1 MKKFSISG
9 MSCAACSARVQKA
22 VSKLDN
28 IETCE
33 VNLLTNTMVCEGT
46 ASDKEIIEAVKNA
59 GYGAKVYNENDTE
72 GKESPFSKLKKR
84 LIYSV
89 GVLIVLMYVSMG
101 FVLWNFPLPSFLSE
115 NLISVAVIELVLT
128 VVIMIINRS
137 FFISGFKNLFR
148 LSPNMDSL
156 VAIGSGTAFVYS
168 TVITVKMLINGNIMH
183 HDLHGLYFES
193 AAMILTLITVGKML
207 EAYSK
212 GKTTAELN
220 RLMSFAPKTATL
232 LIDGEEKTVPVSE
245 IKIGDIILTR
255 AGESFAVDG
264 MITEGTCSA
273 DESAITGES
282 MPVDKSVG
290 DKVTGATINLSGA
303 VKIKAEAIGE
313 DTVFSK
319 IIKTV
324 NDAASS
330 KAPIARIA
338 DRVSGVF
345 VPSVL
350 LIAIITLVVWL
361 ITGADVSTA
370 LSHSIAVIV
379 ISCPCALG
387 LATPVAIM
395 VSSGVGAKN
404 GILYKNAAAIEMS
417 GKIKTVIMDKTGTIT
432 TGKPSVIKASAAEST
447 DFEEFKNIAFS
458 LEKNSTH
465 PLAVAVTEYFA
476 ELTAKEIE
484 IADFEEV
491 AGKGVFAESNGKKLF
506 AGNLKAAKELCE
518 ISEIIESDAASQ
530 SDIGATPVFF
540 VCDNK
545 LLGFAAVADTV
556 KPDSALAVKR
566 FKEMGITTVM
576 LTGDN
581 ARTASA
587 IAKKVGI
594 EKVVSDVLP
603 NEKADVVAKYK
614 NESRTAMIGD
624 GINDAP
630 ALATADLGIA
640 IGAGKDIAIDVAD
653 AVLIKNSMLD
663 AVNCISLGR
672 KALLNIKEN
681 LFWAFIYNVIGI
693 PMAAGLFG
701 FNLNPMFAAAAM
713 SLSSVSVVTN
723 ALRLNT
729 FKPLTLKEV
738 KTVKKT
744 VLITGMMCG
753 HCSARV
759 KSALEKLGGV
769 KSAEVDHEKGTAVI
783 TCDSTLSDSA
793 IKNCVE
799 AEGYKVKE
807 IK

>member
-22 VSKLDN
+22 VSKLEN

-33 VNLLTNTMVCEGT
+33 VNLLTNTMVCDGT

-59 GYGAKVYNENDTE
+59 GYGAKVYNENDTQ

-101 FVLWNFPLPSFLSE
+101 FVMWHFPLPSFLSE
-115 NLISVAVIELVLT
+115 NLITVALIEFVLT

-137 FFISGFKNLFR
+137 FFISGFKNLFK

-232 LIDGEEKTVPVSE
+232 LIDGEEKTVPASE

-264 MITEGTCSA
+264 MITEGACSA

-290 DKVTGATINLSGA
+290 DRVTGATINLSGA

-350 LIAIITLVVWL
+350 LIAVITLAVWL

-395 VSSGVGAKN
+395 VSSGVGAKC

-417 GKIKTVIMDKTGTIT
+417 GKIKTVIMDKTGTVT
-432 TGKPSVIKASAAEST
+432 TGKPSVIKALAAENT

-458 LEKNSTH
+458 LEKNSSH
-465 PLAVAVTEYFA
+465 PLAVAVTEYFS
-476 ELTAKEIE
+476 ELNAKEIE
-484 IADFEEV
+484 ISGFEEV
-491 AGKGVFAESNGKKLF
+491 AGKGVFAESCGKKLF
-506 AGNLKAAKELCE
+506 AGNLKTAKELCE
-518 ISEIIESDAASQ
+518 ISQIIESDAASQ

-540 VCDNK
+540 VCDSR
-545 LLGFAAVADTV
+545 LLGFAAVADTL
-556 KPDSALAVKR
+556 KHDSALAVKK

-594 EKVVSDVLP
+594 EKVVSEVLP
-603 NEKADVVAKYK
+603 NEKADIVAKYK
-614 NESRTAMIGD
+614 NESKTAMIGD

-799 AEGYKVKE
+799 AEGYKVNE

>member
-101 FVLWNFPLPSFLSE
+101 FVMWNFPLPSFLSE

-245 IKIGDIILTR
+245 IKIGDVILTR

-264 MITEGTCSA
+264 EITEGTCSA

-290 DKVTGATINLSGA
+290 DRVTGATINLSGA

-350 LIAIITLVVWL
+350 LIAVITLAVWL
-361 ITGADVSTA
+361 ITSADVSTA

-395 VSSGVGAKN
+395 VSSGVGAKC

-417 GKIKTVIMDKTGTIT
+417 GKI
-432 TGKPSVIKASAAEST
+432 
-447 DFEEFKNIAFS
+447 
-458 LEKNSTH
+458 
-465 PLAVAVTEYFA
+465 
-476 ELTAKEIE
+476 
-484 IADFEEV
+484 
-491 AGKGVFAESNGKKLF
+491 
-506 AGNLKAAKELCE
+506 
-518 ISEIIESDAASQ
+518 
-530 SDIGATPVFF
+530 
-540 VCDNK
+540 
-545 LLGFAAVADTV
+545 
-556 KPDSALAVKR
+556 
-566 FKEMGITTVM
+566 
-576 LTGDN
+576 
-581 ARTASA
+581 
-587 IAKKVGI
+587 
-594 EKVVSDVLP
+594 
-603 NEKADVVAKYK
+603 
-614 NESRTAMIGD
+614 
-624 GINDAP
+624 
-630 ALATADLGIA
+630 
-640 IGAGKDIAIDVAD
+640 
-653 AVLIKNSMLD
+653 
-663 AVNCISLGR
+663 
-672 KALLNIKEN
+672 
-681 LFWAFIYNVIGI
+681 
-693 PMAAGLFG
+693 
-701 FNLNPMFAAAAM
+701 
-713 SLSSVSVVTN
+713 
-723 ALRLNT
+723 
-729 FKPLTLKEV
+729 
-738 KTVKKT
+738 
-744 VLITGMMCG
+744 
-753 HCSARV
+753 
-759 KSALEKLGGV
+759 
-769 KSAEVDHEKGTAVI
+769 
-783 TCDSTLSDSA
+783 
-793 IKNCVE
+793 
-799 AEGYKVKE
+799 
-807 IK
+807 

>member
-28 IETCE
+28 IESCE

-46 ASDKEIIEAVKNA
+46 ASDKEIIDAVKNA
-59 GYGAKVYNENDTE
+59 GYGAKVYNENDTD

-101 FVLWNFPLPSFLSE
+101 FVMWNFPLPSFLSE
-115 NLISVAVIELVLT
+115 NLITVALIELVLT

-232 LIDGEEKTVPVSE
+232 LIDGEDKTVPVSE
-245 IKIGDIILTR
+245 IKIGDVILTR

-264 MITEGTCSA
+264 EIIEGTCSA

-350 LIAIITLVVWL
+350 LIAIVTLAVWL

-432 TGKPSVIKASAAEST
+432 TGKPSVIKASAAENT
-447 DFEEFKNIAFS
+447 DFEEFKNTAFS

-484 IADFEEV
+484 ITDFEEV

-518 ISEIIESDAASQ
+518 ISENIESDAASQ

-540 VCDNK
+540 VCDSR

-603 NEKADVVAKYK
+603 NEKANVVAKYK
-614 NESRTAMIGD
+614 NEGRTAMIGD

-729 FKPLTLKEV
+729 FKPLKIKEV

-799 AEGYKVKE
+799 AEGYKVTE